1 MTRVRI
7 LREAQED
14 LRDAARY
21 YEAEQS
27 GLGRALI
34 NEVRR
39 ACRLIAEQP
48 HASRRERGD
57 IRVRTVQRFPYRVYY
72 RVRGEE
78 ILIIAIGH
86 RRRRPGFWHTR
97 A

>member
-7 LREAQED
+7 LPEAQED
-14 LRDAARY
+14 LRAATRY

-27 GLGRALI
+27 RLGRALI

-39 ACRLIAEQP
+39 AYRRIAEQP

-57 IRVRTVQRFPYRVYY
+57 IRVRSVQRFPYRVYY
-72 RVRGEE
+72 RVRSEE

-86 RRRRPGFWHTR
+86 RRRRPGFWRTR
-97 A
+97 V